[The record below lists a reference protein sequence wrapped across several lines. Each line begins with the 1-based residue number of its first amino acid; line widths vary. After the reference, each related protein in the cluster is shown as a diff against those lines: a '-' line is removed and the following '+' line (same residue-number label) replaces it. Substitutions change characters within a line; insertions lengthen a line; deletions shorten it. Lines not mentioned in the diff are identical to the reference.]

1 MSCPLFASPSPYPD
15 PHLELLA
22 RQLCHSHHE
31 LGGSHL
37 LQGFWNRTKMAA
49 WKKLPK
55 NHLRI
60 FIPWWTTESYGEVLF
75 RPTIWVLWTT
85 PQRCCQTDLAV
96 RGILMKHGHGTSD
109 VQNDIEWSWGK
120 FHLHDCIK
128 STFSHLHLFWRKC
141 SGICGQTCDT
151 MWLCMYCM
159 YCEQVR
165 RWIKLFR
172 WPMTTKQHF
181 HSSYDQH
188 FVQAHPKNRLSSLTG
203 VANRSNRMMGSLYLD

>member
-128 STFSHLHLFWRKC
+128 ILILDLQLQVWSLEAQTST
-141 SGICGQTCDT
+141 IP
-151 MWLCMYCM
+151 LC
-159 YCEQVR
+159 R
-165 RWIKLFR
+165 R
-172 WPMTTKQHF
+172 
-181 HSSYDQH
+181 HSWECRCRDSPQE
-188 FVQAHPKNRLSSLTG
+188 L
-203 VANRSNRMMGSLYLD
+203 

>member
-1 MSCPLFASPSPYPD
+1 MNY
-15 PHLELLA
+15 
-22 RQLCHSHHE
+22 
-31 LGGSHL
+31 GI
-37 LQGFWNRTKMAA
+37 
-49 WKKLPK
+49 
-55 NHLRI
+55 LRR
-60 FIPWWTTESYGEVLF
+60 SAV

-128 STFSHLHLFWRKC
+128 STSSHLHLFWRKC

-188 FVQAHPKNRLSSLTG
+188 FVQAHQKTDCLPWRELPTDRIGWWEVCILT
-203 VANRSNRMMGSLYLD
+203 R